1 MLLIFAQV
9 GWACQVRERRTYSS
23 RACGKTQG
31 NNGRKES
38 GETEERERLC
48 KDKSDPTG
56 ISERKSTTG
65 RPSRRPPRH
74 CVARVAG
81 PSSCSL

>member
-1 MLLIFAQV
+1 MRRVAEGDERGEDGMLLILAQV

-56 ISERKSTTG
+56 TSERE
-65 RPSRRPPRH
+65 REQDRRT
-74 CVARVAG
+74 
-81 PSSCSL
+81 